1 MAVGGREEK
10 WMVLDHSTNPVAAST
25 SRCEPFPGVCQKSD
39 MIVFFYGGVEAVFKS
54 FIANFVAIFVEPN

>member
-1 MAVGGREEK
+1 MFPAILRIAGE
-10 WMVLDHSTNPVAAST
+10 S
-25 SRCEPFPGVCQKSD
+25 FPGVCQKSD